1 MITTSSK
8 LFYGLGAVSVAAA
21 IVWTI
26 ANDGGALGAVALVFI
41 AIASIFLG
49 AIASYV
55 RDGHVLSTDTAQHDS
70 APAAQRGP
78 GRSWFPLG
86 TALSMGMVVV
96 GLVTSPGIFKVGIAL
111 LLAMLGEWLIQNWS
125 DRASADAGYNER
137 VRGWVVHPLEIPI
150 GGALLLAAIV
160 LSFSRIF
167 LALSAEAGPLVF
179 AILGALVL
187 FFGSVLSIRR
197 GTNTRVV
204 GAVCGVALLALSAVG
219 VALAL
224 NGEREELTIAA
235 AEDHFAER
243 SCGEEAEVTD
253 ESPIRAVSAKS
264 SLAAT
269 VTLKDGVLYAEMDG
283 FSGPLSSISLQRSWN
298 SSILFQNED
307 AGEHRMIVTYGKTV
321 EDLGG
326 GVKKETVL
334 QTCTAL
340 VTEGGQ
346 QVVEVNIPK
355 PSYASA
361 EPYTISVSGVEG
373 ASIEVMVP

>member
-21 IVWTI
+21 IVWMI
-26 ANDGGALGAVALVFI
+26 ANDGGSGAVALVFI
-41 AIASIFLG
+41 GIASIFLG

-86 TALSMGMVVV
+86 TALSLGMVVV

-150 GGALLLAAIV
+150 GGALLLGAIV

-167 LALSAEAGPLVF
+167 LALSAEAGPIVF

-197 GTNTRVV
+197 GTSTRVV
-204 GAVCGVALLALSAVG
+204 GAASGVVLLALSAVG

-224 NGEREELTIAA
+224 NGEREELTVAA

-243 SCGEEAEVTD
+243 PCGEEAEVAD

-264 SLAAT
+264 SVAAT

-283 FSGPLSSISLQRSWN
+283 FSGPLSSITLQRSWN
-298 SSILFQNED
+298 SNILFQNED

-346 QVVEVNIPK
+346 QVVVVNVPK

-361 EPYTISVSGVEG
+361 EPYTISVTGVEG

>member
-8 LFYGLGAVSVAAA
+8 LFYGLGAVAIAAA

-26 ANDGGALGAVALVFI
+26 ASDGGSGAVALVFI

-86 TALSMGMVVV
+86 TALSLGMVVV

-125 DRASADAGYNER
+125 DRASSDVGYNAR

-167 LALSAEAGPLVF
+167 LALSVEAGPIVF

-187 FFGSVLSIRR
+187 FFGSMLSIRR
-197 GTNTRVV
+197 GTSARVV
-204 GAVCGVALLALSAVG
+204 GAACGVVLLALSAVG

-224 NGEREELTIAA
+224 NGEREELTVAA

-243 SCGEEAEVTD
+243 PCGEEAEVAD

-264 SLAAT
+264 SIAAT

-346 QVVEVNIPK
+346 QVVVVNVPK

-361 EPYTISVSGVEG
+361 EPYTISVTGVEG

>member
-21 IVWTI
+21 IVWMI
-26 ANDGGALGAVALVFI
+26 ANDGGSGAVALVFI

-86 TALSMGMVVV
+86 TALSLGMVVV

-150 GGALLLAAIV
+150 GGALLLGAIV

-167 LALSAEAGPLVF
+167 LALSAEAGPIVF

-197 GTNTRVV
+197 GTSTRVV
-204 GAVCGVALLALSAVG
+204 GAACGVVLLALSAVG

-224 NGEREELTIAA
+224 NGEREELTVAA

-243 SCGEEAEVTD
+243 PCGEEAEVAD

-264 SLAAT
+264 SVAAT

-283 FSGPLSSISLQRSWN
+283 FSGPLSSITLQRSWN
-298 SSILFQNED
+298 SNILFQNED

-346 QVVEVNIPK
+346 QVVVVNVPK

-361 EPYTISVSGVEG
+361 EPYTISVTGVEG

>member
-8 LFYGLGAVSVAAA
+8 LFYGLGAVAIAAA

-55 RDGHVLSTDTAQHDS
+55 RDGHVLSTDIAQHDS

-86 TALSMGMVVV
+86 TALSLGMVVV

-125 DRASADAGYNER
+125 DRASADAGYNAR

-150 GGALLLAAIV
+150 GGALLLGAIV

-167 LALSAEAGPLVF
+167 LALSTEAGPIVF

-187 FFGSVLSIRR
+187 FFGSILSIRR
-197 GTNTRVV
+197 GTSTRVV
-204 GAVCGVALLALSAVG
+204 GAACGVVLLALSAVG

-224 NGEREELTIAA
+224 NGEREELTVAA

-243 SCGEEAEVTD
+243 PCGEEAEVAD

-264 SLAAT
+264 SIAAT

-307 AGEHRMIVTYGKTV
+307 SGEHRMIVTYGKTV

-346 QVVEVNIPK
+346 QIVVVNVPQ

-361 EPYTISVSGVEG
+361 EPYTISVTGVEG

>member
-8 LFYGLGAVSVAAA
+8 LFYGLGAISVAAA

-26 ANDGGALGAVALVFI
+26 ANDGGSGAVALVFI

-86 TALSMGMVVV
+86 TALALGMVVV
-96 GLVTSPGIFKVGIAL
+96 GLVTSPGIFKVGVAL

-125 DRASADAGYNER
+125 DRASSDVGYNAR

-150 GGALLLAAIV
+150 GGALLLAVIV

-167 LALSAEAGPLVF
+167 LALSVEAGPIVF

-187 FFGSVLSIRR
+187 FFGSMLSIRR
-197 GTNTRVV
+197 GTSARVV
-204 GAVCGVALLALSAVG
+204 GAACGVVLLALSAVG

-224 NGEREELTIAA
+224 NGEREELTVAA

-243 SCGEEAEVTD
+243 PCGEEAEVAD

-264 SLAAT
+264 SIAAT

-346 QVVEVNIPK
+346 QVVVVNVPK

-361 EPYTISVSGVEG
+361 EPYTISVTGVEG
-373 ASIEVMVP
+373 ALIEVMVP

>member
-8 LFYGLGAVSVAAA
+8 LFYGLGAVSIAAA
-21 IVWTI
+21 IVWMI
-26 ANDGGALGAVALVFI
+26 ANDGGSGAVALVFI

-86 TALSMGMVVV
+86 TALSLGMVVV

-125 DRASADAGYNER
+125 DRASSDVGYNAR

-167 LALSAEAGPLVF
+167 LALSVEAGPIVF

-197 GTNTRVV
+197 GTSARVV
-204 GAVCGVALLALSAVG
+204 GAACGVVLLALSAVG

-224 NGEREELTIAA
+224 NGEREELTVAA

-243 SCGEEAEVTD
+243 PCGEEAEVAD

-264 SLAAT
+264 SIAAT

-283 FSGPLSSISLQRSWN
+283 FSGPLTSITLQRSLN
-298 SSILFQNED
+298 LSILFQNED
-307 AGEHRMIVTYGKTV
+307 EGEHRMVLTYGKTV

-326 GVKKETVL
+326 GVMKETEL
-334 QTCTAL
+334 QACTSL

-346 QVVEVNIPK
+346 QVVVVNIPK

-361 EPYTISVSGVEG
+361 EPFSISVTGVEG

>member
-8 LFYGLGAVSVAAA
+8 LFYGLGAVAIAAA

-26 ANDGGALGAVALVFI
+26 ASGGGSGAVALVFI

-86 TALSMGMVVV
+86 TALSLGMVVV

-125 DRASADAGYNER
+125 DRASSDVGYNAR

-167 LALSAEAGPLVF
+167 LALSVEAGPIVF

-197 GTNTRVV
+197 GTSARVV
-204 GAVCGVALLALSAVG
+204 GAACGVVLLALSAVG

-224 NGEREELTIAA
+224 NGEREELTVAA

-243 SCGEEAEVTD
+243 PCGEEAEVAD

-264 SLAAT
+264 SIAAT

-283 FSGPLSSISLQRSWN
+283 FSGPLTSITLQRSLN
-298 SSILFQNED
+298 LSILFQNED
-307 AGEHRMIVTYGKTV
+307 EGEHRMVLTYGKTV

-326 GVKKETVL
+326 GVMKETEL
-334 QTCTAL
+334 QACTSL

-346 QVVEVNIPK
+346 QVVVVNIPK

-361 EPYTISVSGVEG
+361 EPFSISVTGVEG

>member
-8 LFYGLGAVSVAAA
+8 LFYGLGAVAIAAA

-26 ANDGGALGAVALVFI
+26 ASDGGSGAVALVFI

-70 APAAQRGP
+70 APAAQSGP

-86 TALSMGMVVV
+86 TALSLGMVVV

-125 DRASADAGYNER
+125 DRASSDVGYNAR

-167 LALSAEAGPLVF
+167 LALSVEAGPIVF

-197 GTNTRVV
+197 GTSARVV
-204 GAVCGVALLALSAVG
+204 GAACGVVLLALSAVG

-224 NGEREELTIAA
+224 NGEREELTVAA

-243 SCGEEAEVTD
+243 PCGEEAEVAD

-264 SLAAT
+264 SIAAT

-346 QVVEVNIPK
+346 QVVVVNVPK

-361 EPYTISVSGVEG
+361 EPYTISVTGVEG

>member
-8 LFYGLGAVSVAAA
+8 LFYGLGAISVAAA

-26 ANDGGALGAVALVFI
+26 ANNGGSGAVALVFI

-86 TALSMGMVVV
+86 TALALGMVVV
-96 GLVTSPGIFKVGIAL
+96 GLVTSPGIFKVGVAL

-125 DRASADAGYNER
+125 DRASSDVGYNAR

-150 GGALLLAAIV
+150 GGALLLAVIV

-167 LALSAEAGPLVF
+167 LALSVEAGPIVF

-187 FFGSVLSIRR
+187 FFGSMLSIRR
-197 GTNTRVV
+197 GTSARVV
-204 GAVCGVALLALSAVG
+204 GAACGVVLLALSAVG

-224 NGEREELTIAA
+224 NGEREELTVAA

-243 SCGEEAEVTD
+243 PCGEEAEVAD

-264 SLAAT
+264 SIAAT

-346 QVVEVNIPK
+346 QVVVVNVPK

-361 EPYTISVSGVEG
+361 EPYTISVTGVEG
-373 ASIEVMVP
+373 ALIEVMVP

>member
-8 LFYGLGAVSVAAA
+8 LFYGLGAISVAAA
-21 IVWTI
+21 VVWTI
-26 ANDGGALGAVALVFI
+26 ANDGGSGAVALVFI

-86 TALSMGMVVV
+86 TALALGMVVV

-125 DRASADAGYNER
+125 DRASSDVGYNAR

-167 LALSAEAGPLVF
+167 LALSVEAGPIVF

-187 FFGSVLSIRR
+187 FFGSMLSIRR
-197 GTNTRVV
+197 GTSARVV
-204 GAVCGVALLALSAVG
+204 GAACGVVLLALSAVG

-224 NGEREELTIAA
+224 NGEREELTVAA

-243 SCGEEAEVTD
+243 PCGEEAEVAD

-264 SLAAT
+264 SIAAT

-346 QVVEVNIPK
+346 QVVVVNVPK
-355 PSYASA
+355 PSYASS
-361 EPYTISVSGVEG
+361 EPYTISVTGVEG
-373 ASIEVMVP
+373 ALIEVMVP

>member
-8 LFYGLGAVSVAAA
+8 LFYGLGAVAIAAA

-55 RDGHVLSTDTAQHDS
+55 RDGHVLSTDIAQHDS

-86 TALSMGMVVV
+86 TALSLGMVVV

-125 DRASADAGYNER
+125 DRASADAGYNAR

-150 GGALLLAAIV
+150 GGALLLGAIV

-167 LALSAEAGPLVF
+167 LALSTEAGPIVF

-187 FFGSVLSIRR
+187 FFGSILSIRR
-197 GTNTRVV
+197 GTSTRVV
-204 GAVCGVALLALSAVG
+204 GAACGVVLLALSAVG

-224 NGEREELTIAA
+224 NGEREELTVAA

-243 SCGEEAEVTD
+243 PCGEEAEVAD

-264 SLAAT
+264 SIAAT

-307 AGEHRMIVTYGKTV
+307 SGEHRMIVTYGKTV

-346 QVVEVNIPK
+346 QVVVVNVPK

-361 EPYTISVSGVEG
+361 EPYTISVTGVEG

>member
-8 LFYGLGAVSVAAA
+8 LFYGLGAVAIAAA

-26 ANDGGALGAVALVFI
+26 ASDGGSGAVALVFI

-86 TALSMGMVVV
+86 TALSLGMVVV

-125 DRASADAGYNER
+125 DRASSDVGYNAR

-167 LALSAEAGPLVF
+167 LALSVEAGPIVF

-197 GTNTRVV
+197 GTSARVV
-204 GAVCGVALLALSAVG
+204 GAACGVVLLALSAVG

-224 NGEREELTIAA
+224 NGEREELTVAA

-243 SCGEEAEVTD
+243 PCGEEAEVAD

-264 SLAAT
+264 SIAAT

-346 QVVEVNIPK
+346 QVVVVNVPK

-361 EPYTISVSGVEG
+361 EPYTISVTGVEG